1 MTKLDSNNQ
10 HRVHL
15 DLGLELVFEDQS
27 RMQANKTA
35 VEADERKNRESIALG
50 YRLVGVNVLQESY
63 RAEVA
68 PLVRPARWASVT
80 CLPFEDFAES
90 FEISSSHT

>member
-10 HRVHL
+10 HKVHL

-27 RMQANKTA
+27 RMQPNKAA
-35 VEADERKNRESIALG
+35 VEANPGKDGEAVSVG

-63 RAEVA
+63 RADIA
-68 PLVRPARWASVT
+68 PLMRPTRWASVT
-80 CLPFEDFAES
+80 PLAFKDFAER
-90 FEISSSHT
+90 F